1 MILMYI
7 YILKHYV
14 IYTYIVCIYMIY
26 FRKYMNTFIRKN
38 HITFTSICIGIH
50 SKASVLSNGYPYK
63 RFLIILNKRKC
74 NSLGQI

>member
-1 MILMYI
+1 
-7 YILKHYV
+7 
-14 IYTYIVCIYMIY
+14 MIY